1 MIGTVIYNN
10 NNNLVNEK
18 RINQNRILYNYKGV

>member
-1 MIGTVIYNN
+1 MIETVIYNN